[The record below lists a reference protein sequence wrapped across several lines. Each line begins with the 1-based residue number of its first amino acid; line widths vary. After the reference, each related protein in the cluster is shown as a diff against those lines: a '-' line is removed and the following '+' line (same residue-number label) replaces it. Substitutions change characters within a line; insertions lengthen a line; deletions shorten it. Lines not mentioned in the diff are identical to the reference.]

1 MSTRIVLVDDEA
13 DLVWSTR
20 RRLESTRPD
29 YRVEGFTDPEAALRR
44 IEEDAPDALVTDLR
58 MPAMSGLDL
67 LVRARAAAPGLPAV
81 VITAFGSPEARE
93 EVRRRGSV
101 EYLEKPCSLESLMST
116 IDGALARRRG
126 FSGAVSLSLADIVQM
141 HALARFTGTLRFTNG
156 GDEAS
161 LYFAAGDIV
170 DAECG
175 ALRGREAV
183 YASLAWQGGG
193 FVARPDEVSR
203 ERTITENWQAVLM
216 EGCRRLDEEV
226 RGPGGVRSQSLG
238 EGNGEL
244 EGQHGQ
250 TAGDRRVHRGGG
262 GGQQQRMMLGS
273 LGGGPINLEVAAA
286 GNTEVVRS
294 KTRVMSQLK
303 LNDSIEDILITLGR
317 QYHLIRP
324 VASKDGLFIYLVLDR
339 VKANLAMGRHRLA
352 ETETALTV

>member
-20 RRLESTRPD
+20 RRLESTRSD

-58 MPAMSGLDL
+58 MPTMSGLDL

-101 EYLEKPCSLESLMST
+101 EYLEKPCSLEALMST
-116 IDGALARRRG
+116 IDGAVARRRG

-156 GDEAS
+156 GDQAN

-193 FVARPDEVSR
+193 FVARPGEVSR

-216 EGCRRLDEEV
+216 EGCRRLDEGV
-226 RGPGGVRSQSLG
+226 RGPGDVLGGATQG
-238 EGNGEL
+238 EGNGDL

-250 TAGDRRVHRGGG
+250 AAGDRRLPRRLHRR
-262 GGQQQRMMLGS
+262 QQQRDDARRRGRRR
-273 LGGGPINLEVAAA
+273 
-286 GNTEVVRS
+286 RS
-294 KTRVMSQLK
+294 TSRS
-303 LNDSIEDILITLGR
+303 R
-317 QYHLIRP
+317 RP
-324 VASKDGLFIYLVLDR
+324 ATPRSCAR
-339 VKANLAMGRHRLA
+339 SARR
-352 ETETALTV
+352 